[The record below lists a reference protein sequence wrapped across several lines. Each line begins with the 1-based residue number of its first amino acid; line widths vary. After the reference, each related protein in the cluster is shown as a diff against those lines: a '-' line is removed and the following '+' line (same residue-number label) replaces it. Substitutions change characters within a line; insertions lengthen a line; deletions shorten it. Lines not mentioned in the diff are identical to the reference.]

1 MKLLVVSDTHGN
13 TDKLSRA
20 IKDCMPF
27 DMLIHCGDGIK
38 DIGSVD
44 IPHGIIVTA
53 VKGNTDLHSYDDFE
67 ELLLENID
75 GQRVAV
81 THGHR
86 FNVKAGTSLLYSEAK
101 RLGADAAFFGHTHVR
116 HLSAGLPVLFNPGSL
131 SDNSYGVV
139 NTSHAGRWVYTHM
152 QLA

>member
-20 IKDCMPF
+20 IKASEPF
-27 DMLIHCGDGIK
+27 DMLIHCGDGIR

-44 IPHGIIVTA
+44 IPDGVTVAA
-53 VKGNTDLHSYDDFE
+53 VRGNTDLHSYDDFE
-67 ELLLENID
+67 ELILENID

-116 HLSAGLPVLFNPGSL
+116 QITAGSPVLFNPGSL
-131 SDNSYGVV
+131 SDNSYGIVD
-139 NTSHAGRWVYTHM
+139 TSEAGRWSFFHM
-152 QLA
+152 TLP

>member
-1 MKLLVVSDTHGN
+1 MKILVVSDTHGN
-13 TDKLSRA
+13 TDKLSRV
-20 IKDCMPF
+20 IKECVPF
-27 DMLIHCGDGIK
+27 DILIHCGDGIR

-44 IPHGIIVTA
+44 IPDGVTVTA
-53 VKGNTDLHSYDDFE
+53 VRGNTDLHSYDDFE

-116 HLSAGLPVLFNPGSL
+116 HLTAGSPVLFNPGSL
-131 SDNSYGVV
+131 SDNSYGIVD
-139 NTSHAGRWVYTHM
+139 TSANGRWAYIHM
-152 QLA
+152 LLA

>member
-1 MKLLVVSDTHGN
+1 MKVLVVSDTHGN
-13 TDKLSRA
+13 TGKLSRA
-20 IKDCMPF
+20 IRECIPF

-44 IPHGIIVTA
+44 IPDGVIVTA
-53 VKGNTDLHSYDDFE
+53 VRGNTDLHSYDDFE
-67 ELLLENID
+67 ELILENID

-101 RLGADAAFFGHTHVR
+101 KLGAAAVFFGHTHVKQ
-116 HLSAGLPVLFNPGSL
+116 LTVGSPALFNPGSL
-131 SDNSYGVV
+131 SENSYGIVD
-139 NTSHAGRWVYTHM
+139 TSEDGRWVYIHM
-152 QLA
+152 MLK